1 MLFSYDMVFA
11 WMRAGT
17 QGKQAMNKKRS
28 AASRGKRHFDPIDLE
43 VLWNRLITVVDEAA
57 YAVIR
62 TSMSKVVVE
71 GRDFGALLL
80 DTQGRL
86 VAADVSIAS
95 KTGTISI
102 AVKEMLKHFP
112 ASSLKPGDALVTN
125 NPWWIMGHLND
136 IAIVAPLFHRGRLV
150 GFAECMAHMA
160 DIGGC
165 LSGPPREVYEE
176 GLIIPPV
183 KAMDRGKENP
193 VFFAMLGANV
203 RVPNQVLGDVR
214 ALVVGCR
221 VMEAKLS
228 EFLSEQRMDDLNTLA
243 DAILHK
249 SRQAMRQGVRDTIP
263 DGIYHGSASVDG
275 FAQPMHIHTQVE
287 VRDGNVKVG
296 FAGSSVQSDQGIN
309 CTLVYTAVWSTYT
322 IKCLAGPHVP
332 NNEGTFSPIQVSAP
346 QGSFLNPRFPA
357 PVRMK
362 PSSGHYIPDA
372 IIDALKGVVKDQ
384 ILAESGNKFLVDFAG
399 RDEAGQPFSDVMF
412 IMGGMGARGSKDG
425 LHCMSFPAN
434 SSNLPVE
441 ILESTIPVRVLY
453 KRIRPDSG
461 GAGRY
466 RGGCGQ
472 EFAFESVSPTPLTVR
487 AVHGK
492 LATPPNGLRGALP
505 GAAGALTMNDKPIP
519 DKTPRVLHN
528 GDVMRLVIPG
538 SGGMYPAAERDR
550 IALTRDIENGIV
562 SVASAVKDYGLQP
575 DEASASAPPEE

>member
-1 MLFSYDMVFA
+1 MTL
-11 WMRAGT
+11 
-17 QGKQAMNKKRS
+17 KRS
-28 AASRGKRHFDPIDLE
+28 AARRGNTQFDPIDLE

-80 DTQGRL
+80 DPKGRL

-102 AVKEMLKHFP
+102 AVKELLKHFS
-112 ASSLKPGDALVTN
+112 AESLKPGDVLATN

-136 IAIVAPLFHRGRLV
+136 VAVVAPLFHQGRLV

-183 KAMDRGKENP
+183 KAMECGRENP

-203 RVPNQVLGDVR
+203 RVPHQVLGDVR

-228 EFLSEQRMDDLNTLA
+228 EFLAEQRMSDLAGLA
-243 DAILHK
+243 DAILRK
-249 SRQAMRQGVRDTIP
+249 STQAMRQGVRETIP
-263 DGIYHGSASVDG
+263 DGIYQGSASVDG
-275 FAQPMHIHTQVE
+275 FAQPLHIHARVE
-287 VRDGNVKVG
+287 VRDGNVKVD
-296 FAGSSVQSDQGIN
+296 FAGSSPQSDQGIN

-322 IKCLAGPHVP
+322 IKCLASPHVP
-332 NNEGTFSPIQVSAP
+332 NNEGTFAPIQVMAP
-346 QGSFLNPRFPA
+346 HGSFLNPRFPA

-372 IIDALKGVVKDQ
+372 IIDALKGVIKDQ

-399 RDEAGQPFSDVMF
+399 RDEADHPYSDVMF

-472 EFAFESVSPTPLTVR
+472 EFAFESVSANPLTVR

-492 LATPPNGLRGALP
+492 LSAPPGGLRGALA
-505 GAAGALTMNDKPIP
+505 GAAGALLMNDKPIP
-519 DKTPRVLHN
+519 DKTPRVMHQ
-528 GDVMRLVIPG
+528 GDVMRLIVPG

-550 IALTRDIENGIV
+550 AALLRDIENGIV
-562 SVASAVKDYGLQP
+562 TVESAVRDYALRR
-575 DEASASAPPEE
+575 DAAPVK

>member
-1 MLFSYDMVFA
+1 MTL
-11 WMRAGT
+11 
-17 QGKQAMNKKRS
+17 KRS
-28 AASRGKRHFDPIDLE
+28 AALRGNMHFDPIDLE

-80 DTQGRL
+80 DPKGRL

-102 AVKEMLKHFP
+102 AVKELLKHFP
-112 ASSLKPGDALVTN
+112 ANTLKPGDVLATN

-136 IAIVAPLFHRGRLV
+136 VAVVAPLFHKGRLV

-183 KAMDRGKENP
+183 KAMEGGRENP

-203 RVPNQVLGDVR
+203 RVPHQVLGDVR

-228 EFLSEQRMDDLNTLA
+228 EFLAEQRMSDLGGLA
-243 DAILHK
+243 DAILRK
-249 SRQAMRQGVRDTIP
+249 SSQAMRQGVRETIP
-263 DGIYHGSASVDG
+263 DGIYQGSTSVDG
-275 FAQPMHIHTQVE
+275 FAQPLHIHARVE
-287 VRDGNVKVG
+287 VRDGNVKVD
-296 FAGSSVQSDQGIN
+296 FAGSSPQSDQGIN

-332 NNEGTFSPIQVSAP
+332 NNEGTFSPIQVTAP
-346 QGSFLNPRFPA
+346 HGSFLNPRFPA

-372 IIDALKGVVKDQ
+372 IIDALKGVIKDQ

-399 RDEAGQPFSDVMF
+399 RDESDRPYSDVMF

-472 EFAFESVSPTPLTVR
+472 EFAFESVSATPLTVR

-492 LATPPNGLRGALP
+492 LSAPPGGLRGALA
-505 GAAGALTMNDKPIP
+505 GAAGALLMNDKPIP
-519 DKTPRVLHN
+519 DKTPRVMN
-528 GDVMRLVIPG
+528 QGDVMRLIVPG
-538 SGGMYPAAERDR
+538 SGGMYPAAERER
-550 IALTRDIENGIV
+550 EALLRDIENGFVTIE
-562 SVASAVKDYGLQP
+562 SAVRDYALP
-575 DEASASAPPEE
+575 RDAVPVK

>member
-1 MLFSYDMVFA
+1 MTS
-11 WMRAGT
+11 
-17 QGKQAMNKKRS
+17 KRS
-28 AASRGKRHFDPIDLE
+28 AARRGKTHFDPIDLE

-80 DTQGRL
+80 DPKGRL
-86 VAADVSIAS
+86 VAADVSISS

-102 AVKEMLKHFP
+102 AVKELLKYFP
-112 ASSLKPGDALVTN
+112 ANTLKPGDVLATN

-136 IAIVAPLFHRGRLV
+136 VAVVAPLFHKGRLV

-183 KAMDRGKENP
+183 KAMEGGRENP

-203 RVPNQVLGDVR
+203 RVPHQVLGDVR

-228 EFLSEQRMDDLNTLA
+228 EFLAEQRMSDLGGLA
-243 DAILHK
+243 DAILRK
-249 SRQAMRQGVRDTIP
+249 SRHAMRQGVRETIP
-263 DGIYHGSASVDG
+263 DGIYQGSTSVDG
-275 FAQPMHIHTQVE
+275 FAQPLHIHARVE
-287 VRDGNVKVG
+287 VRDGNVKVD
-296 FAGSSVQSDQGIN
+296 FAGSSPQSDQGIN

-332 NNEGTFSPIQVSAP
+332 NNEGTFSPIQVTAP
-346 QGSFLNPRFPA
+346 PGSFLNPRFPA

-372 IIDALKGVVKDQ
+372 IIDALKGVIKDQ

-399 RDEAGQPFSDVMF
+399 RDEADRPYSDVMF

-441 ILESTIPVRVLY
+441 ILEATIPVRVLY

-472 EFAFESVSPTPLTVR
+472 EFAFESVSATPLTVR

-492 LATPPNGLRGALP
+492 LSTPPGGLRGALP
-505 GAAGALTMNDKPIP
+505 GAAGALLMNDKPIP
-519 DKTPRVLHN
+519 DKTPRVMHR
-528 GDVMRLVIPG
+528 GDVMRLIVPG
-538 SGGMYPAAERDR
+538 SGGMYPARERER
-550 IALTRDIENGIV
+550 AALMRDIENGIV
-562 SVASAVKDYGLQP
+562 TIESAVRDYALP
-575 DEASASAPPEE
+575 RDAAPVK

>member
-1 MLFSYDMVFA
+1 MPKPSSSRNPA
-11 WMRAGT
+11 R
-17 QGKQAMNKKRS
+17 KK
-28 AASRGKRHFDPIDLE
+28 HFDPIDLE

-80 DTQGRL
+80 DTEGRL
-86 VAADVSIAS
+86 IAADVSIAS

-102 AVKEMLKHFP
+102 AVKELLKHFP
-112 ASSLKPGDALVTN
+112 AKSLKPGDVLVTN

-136 IAIVAPLFHRGRLV
+136 VCVVAPLFHRKRLV

-183 KAMDRGKENP
+183 KAVERGVESP
-193 VFFAMLGANV
+193 LFFAMLGANV
-203 RVPNQVLGDVR
+203 RVPNQVIGDVR

-228 EFLSEQRMDDLNTLA
+228 EFLAEHKMTDLNELG
-243 DAILHK
+243 DAILRR
-249 SRQAMRQGVRDTIP
+249 SRQAMRQGVRETIP
-263 DGIYHGSASVDG
+263 DGIYRGHTSIDG
-275 FAQPMHIHTQVE
+275 FAEPLHIHVQVE
-287 VRDGNVKVG
+287 VRNGGVTVD
-296 FAGSSVQSDQGIN
+296 FAGSSPQSSQGIN

-332 NNEGTFSPIQVSAP
+332 NNEGTFSSIRVTAP
-346 QGSFLNPRFPA
+346 RGSFLNPDFPA

-372 IIDALKGVVKDQ
+372 IIDALKDVIKDQ

-399 RDEAGQPFSDVMF
+399 RDEANRPFSDVIF
-412 IMGGMGARGSKDG
+412 VMGGMGARGRKDG

-434 SSNLPVE
+434 SSNIPVE
-441 ILESTIPVRVLY
+441 VLESTIPVRVLY

-461 GAGRY
+461 GAGRF

-472 EFAFESVSPTPLTVR
+472 EFAFQSVSPTPLTVR

-492 LATPPNGLRGALP
+492 LATAPNGLRGALP
-505 GAAGALTMNDKPIP
+505 GAAGALLLNGAAIP
-519 DKTPRVLHN
+519 DKTPRVIN
-528 GDVMRLVIPG
+528 QGDTMCLVIPG
-538 SGGMYPAAERDR
+538 SGGMYPAAERER
-550 IALTRDIENGIV
+550 TALLRDVENGIV
-562 SVASAVKDYGLQP
+562 TPESAVRDYGLDSTEMP
-575 DEASASAPPEE
+575 KS

>member
-1 MLFSYDMVFA
+1 MTSKSRSRRPSDP
-11 WMRAGT
+11 
-17 QGKQAMNKKRS
+17 KR
-28 AASRGKRHFDPIDLE
+28 FDPIDLE

-112 ASSLKPGDALVTN
+112 AKSLKPGDVLATN

-136 IAIVAPLFHRGRLV
+136 IAVIAPLFHEGRLV

-183 KAMDRGKENP
+183 KAIDGGRENP

-203 RVPNQVLGDVR
+203 RVPHQVLGDVR

-228 EFLSEQRMDDLNTLA
+228 EFLAEHRMKDFGNLA
-243 DAILHK
+243 DAILRR
-249 SRQAMRQGVRDTIP
+249 SRQAMRQGVRETIP
-263 DGIYHGSASVDG
+263 DGVYHGAASIDG
-275 FAQPMHIHTQVE
+275 FDQPLHIHAQVE
-287 VRDGNVKVG
+287 VRDGDVKID
-296 FAGSSVQSDQGIN
+296 FAGSSPQSGQGIN
-309 CTLVYTAVWSTYT
+309 STLVYTSVWGTYT

-332 NNEGTFSPIQVSAP
+332 NNEGTFAPIQVTAP
-346 QGSFLNPRFPA
+346 RGSFLNPRFPA

-362 PSSGHYIPDA
+362 PSTGHYIPDA
-372 IIDALKGVVKDQ
+372 IIDALKGVIKDQ

-399 RDEAGQPFSDVMF
+399 RDEANRPFSDVMF
-412 IMGGMGARGSKDG
+412 VMGGMGARGRKDG

-453 KRIRPDSG
+453 KRIRPDTG

-472 EFAFESVSPTPLTVR
+472 EFAFESVSALPMTVR

-492 LATPPNGLRGALP
+492 LATPPNGLRGALS
-505 GAAGALTMNDKPIP
+505 GAAGALLLNAEPIP
-519 DKTPRVLHN
+519 DKTPRVLHQ
-528 GDVMRLVIPG
+528 GDVMCLIVPG
-538 SGGMYPAAERDR
+538 SGGMYPAAERER
-550 IALTRDIENGIV
+550 SALMRDIENGIV
-562 SVASAVKDYGLQP
+562 TIESAVRDYGLQRA
-575 DEASASAPPEE
+575 EAPAQ

>member
-1 MLFSYDMVFA
+1 MI
-11 WMRAGT
+11 
-17 QGKQAMNKKRS
+17 QKRS
-28 AASRGKRHFDPIDLE
+28 AASRGKKHFDPIELE

-80 DTQGRL
+80 DTKGRL

-102 AVKEMLKHFP
+102 AVKELLKHFP
-112 ASSLKPGDALVTN
+112 AGSLKPGDVLATN

-136 IAIVAPLFHRGRLV
+136 IAVVAPLFHEGRLV

-176 GLIIPPV
+176 GLIIPPL
-183 KAMDRGKENP
+183 KAIDGGRENP

-203 RVPNQVLGDVR
+203 RVPDQVLGDVR

-221 VMEAKLS
+221 VMEAKLA
-228 EFLSEQRMDDLNTLA
+228 EFLAEHRMQDFGDLA
-243 DAILHK
+243 EAILRR
-249 SRQAMRQGVRDTIP
+249 SRQAMRQGVRETIP
-263 DGIYHGSASVDG
+263 DGVYHGAASVDG
-275 FAQPMHIHTQVE
+275 FDEPLHIHARVE
-287 VRDGNVKVG
+287 VRDGDVKID
-296 FAGSSVQSDQGIN
+296 FSGSSPQSSQGIN
-309 CTLVYTAVWSTYT
+309 STLVYTTVWGTYT
-322 IKCLAGPHVP
+322 IKCIAGPHVP
-332 NNEGTFSPIQVSAP
+332 NNEGTFAPIQVSAP
-346 QGSFLNPRFPA
+346 HGSFLNPRFPA

-362 PSSGHYIPDA
+362 PSTGHYIPDA
-372 IIDALKGVVKDQ
+372 IIDALKGVIKDQ
-384 ILAESGNKFLVDFAG
+384 VLAESGNKFLVDFAG
-399 RDEAGQPFSDVMF
+399 RDELNRPYSDVMF
-412 IMGGMGARGSKDG
+412 IMGGMGARGRKDG

-472 EFAFESVSPTPLTVR
+472 EFAFESVSATPLTVR

-492 LATPPNGLRGALP
+492 LATPPNGLRGGLS
-505 GAAGALTMNDKPIP
+505 GAAGALLLNAVPIP
-519 DKTPRVLHN
+519 DKTPRVLHQ
-528 GDVMRLVIPG
+528 GDVMCLIVPG
-538 SGGMYPAAERDR
+538 SGGMYPATERER
-550 IALTRDIENGIV
+550 RALLRDIENGIV
-562 SVASAVKDYGLQP
+562 TVESALRDYGLNR
-575 DEASASAPPEE
+575 DEAAKL

>member
-1 MLFSYDMVFA
+1 
-11 WMRAGT
+11 MRHVKLCKFPSHGNPKDPVMT
-17 QGKQAMNKKRS
+17 KRS
-28 AASRGKRHFDPIDLE
+28 PARHSKPKFDPIDLE

-80 DTQGRL
+80 DPMGRL

-102 AVKEMLKHFP
+102 AVKELLKHFP
-112 ASSLKPGDALVTN
+112 AHTLKPGDVLATN

-136 IAIVAPLFHRGRLV
+136 VAVVAPLFHRGRLV

-183 KAMDRGKENP
+183 KALEGGRENP

-203 RVPNQVLGDVR
+203 RVPHQVLGDVR
-214 ALVVGCR
+214 ALIVGCR

-228 EFLSEQRMDDLNTLA
+228 DFLAENRMRDIEDLT
-243 DAILHK
+243 DAILRK
-249 SRQAMRQGVRDTIP
+249 SRAAMRDGIRETIP
-263 DGIYHGSASVDG
+263 NGSYRGSATVDG
-275 FAQPMHIHTQVE
+275 FEQPMHIHTQVE
-287 VRDGNVKVG
+287 VRDGNVMVN
-296 FAGSSVQSDQGIN
+296 FEGSSAQSSQGIN
-309 CTLVYTAVWSTYT
+309 STLVYTAVWSTYT

-332 NNEGTFSPIQVSAP
+332 NNEGTFAPIQVAAP
-346 QGSFLNPRFPA
+346 LGSFLNPRYPA

-372 IIDALKGVVKDQ
+372 IIDALKGVIKDQ
-384 ILAESGNKFLVDFAG
+384 IVAESGNKFLVDFAG
-399 RDEAGQPFSDVMF
+399 RDEADRPFSDVMF
-412 IMGGMGARGSKDG
+412 IMGGMGARGRKDG

-434 SSNLPVE
+434 SSNLPIEV
-441 ILESTIPVRVLY
+441 LESTIPVRVLY

-472 EFAFESVSPTPLTVR
+472 EFAFESVSALPLTVR

-492 LATPPNGLRGALP
+492 LATPPNGLRGALS
-505 GAAGALTMNDKPIP
+505 GAAGELLLNGAPIP
-519 DKTPRVLHN
+519 DKTPRQLQQ
-528 GDVMRLVIPG
+528 GDVMRLIVPG
-538 SGGMYPAAERDR
+538 SGGIYPAAERDR
-550 IALTRDIENGIV
+550 AALMRDIENGIV
-562 SVASAVKDYGLQP
+562 SVEAAVRDYGYP
-575 DEASASAPPEE
+575 RDNASAS

>member
-1 MLFSYDMVFA
+1 MIA
-11 WMRAGT
+11 
-17 QGKQAMNKKRS
+17 KRN
-28 AASRGKRHFDPIDLE
+28 AASRKKKHFDPIDLE

-80 DTQGRL
+80 DTKGRL

-112 ASSLKPGDALVTN
+112 AASLKPGDVLATN

-136 IAIVAPLFHRGRLV
+136 IAVVAPLFHQGRLV

-183 KAMDRGKENP
+183 KAMERGRENP

-228 EFLSEQRMDDLNTLA
+228 EFLAEHRMKNFDDLA

-249 SRQAMRQGVRDTIP
+249 SRQAMRQGVRETIP
-263 DGIYHGSASVDG
+263 DGLYRGSASVDG
-275 FAQPMHIHTQVE
+275 FAKPLHIHAQVE
-287 VRDGNVKVG
+287 VRDGDVKVD
-296 FAGSSVQSDQGIN
+296 FSGSSAQSDQGIN

-332 NNEGTFSPIQVSAP
+332 NNEGTFSPIHVTAP
-346 QGSFLNPRFPA
+346 RGSFLNPQFPA

-372 IIDALKGVVKDQ
+372 IIDALKGVIKDQ

-399 RDEAGQPFSDVMF
+399 RDESSRPFSDVMF
-412 IMGGMGARGSKDG
+412 IMGGMGARGVKDG

-453 KRIRPDSG
+453 KSIRPDSG

-472 EFAFESVSPTPLTVR
+472 AFAFESVSATPLTVR

-492 LATPPNGLRGALP
+492 LATPPSGLRGALP
-505 GAAGALTMNDKPIP
+505 GAAGALLLNGEPIP
-519 DKTPRVLHN
+519 DKTPRVLKQ
-528 GDVMRLVIPG
+528 GDVMCLIVPG
-538 SGGMYPAAERDR
+538 SGGMYPAAERER
-550 IALTRDIENGIV
+550 TALLHDIENGIV
-562 SVASAVKDYGLQP
+562 SIESAVRDYGLAR
-575 DEASASAPPEE
+575 DEVPAEIAARSMT

>member
-1 MLFSYDMVFA
+1 MTS
-11 WMRAGT
+11 
-17 QGKQAMNKKRS
+17 KRRT
-28 AASRGKRHFDPIDLE
+28 ARRGKTHFDPIDLE

-80 DTQGRL
+80 DPTGRL

-102 AVKEMLKHFP
+102 AVKELLKHFP
-112 ASSLKPGDALVTN
+112 AASLKPGDVLATN

-136 IAIVAPLFHRGRLV
+136 VAVVAPLFHKGRLV

-183 KAMDRGKENP
+183 KAMEGGRENP

-203 RVPNQVLGDVR
+203 RVPHQVLGDVR

-221 VMEAKLS
+221 VMEAKLA
-228 EFLSEQRMDDLNTLA
+228 EFLTEQRMSDLTGLA
-243 DAILHK
+243 DAILRK
-249 SRQAMRQGVRDTIP
+249 SSQAMRQGVRETIP
-263 DGIYHGSASVDG
+263 DGIYQGSTSVDG
-275 FAQPMHIHTQVE
+275 FAQPLHIHARVE
-287 VRDGNVKVG
+287 VRDGNVKVD
-296 FAGSSVQSDQGIN
+296 FAGSSPQSDQGIN

-332 NNEGTFSPIQVSAP
+332 NNEGTFSPIQVTAP
-346 QGSFLNPRFPA
+346 HGSFLNPRFPA

-372 IIDALKGVVKDQ
+372 IIDALKGVIKDR

-399 RDEAGQPFSDVMF
+399 RDESDRPYSDVMF

-472 EFAFESVSPTPLTVR
+472 EFAFESVSATPLTVR

-492 LATPPNGLRGALP
+492 LSVPPGGLRGALP
-505 GAAGALTMNDKPIP
+505 GAAGALLMNDKPIP
-519 DKTPRVLHN
+519 DKTPRVMHQ
-528 GDVMRLVIPG
+528 GDVMRLIVPG
-538 SGGMYPAAERDR
+538 SGGMYPAAERER
-550 IALTRDIENGIV
+550 AALMRDIENGIV
-562 SVASAVKDYGLQP
+562 SVESAVRDYGLP
-575 DEASASAPPEE
+575 RDAAPVK